1 MLWVGLWLIVILIIV
16 GVGKKKLNFD
26 SWYVFIRDLCRTF
39 FVEVKKIGM
48 NLLLWWGFEFW
59 SENCTAFFVI
69 LILKYNCFIISER
82 RRVLRLWPK
91 KFQQRLLLLG
101 VHLKDQ
107 ELLKF
112 IICLRRLAFS
122 VDVYFLYLGLVL
134 CMLNYVIFLVGFC
147 SGLGLV
153 EQRRRSRINEKM
165 KALQN
170 LIPNSNKVHK
180 FLQVT

>member
-1 MLWVGLWLIVILIIV
+1 M
-16 GVGKKKLNFD
+16 
-26 SWYVFIRDLCRTF
+26 
-39 FVEVKKIGM
+39 
-48 NLLLWWGFEFW
+48 LWWGFEFC
-59 SENCTAFFVI
+59 SENFTASFVI
-69 LILKYNCFIISER
+69 LILKYSCLIISER
-82 RRVLRLWPK
+82 RRVLRLRPK

-107 ELLKF
+107 ELQKF
-112 IICLRRLAFS
+112 IICQRRLVIS
-122 VDVYFLYLGLVL
+122 VDDCFLYLGLVL
-134 CMLNYVIFLVGFC
+134 FMLNYVIFLVGFC